1 MNEVRITVYRN
12 SHTPKHGKDILVNT
26 SLDLKGLLKNCSKEF
41 GIPVRKIYTSVGTLL
56 KSPHHL
62 RDGAALYLSQGEP
75 FLVRSPKVPAVA
87 KSAYAV
93 VLIGAGRV
101 GKTSIAKR
109 YVNCVFDKAYEGSIE
124 DYYSKQT
131 IIQNHRICISV
142 LDTNGFE
149 EFGTLKD
156 NWIRKKDAV
165 VLVHS
170 GDVEGSLD
178 YIQAEYALL
187 CSIYQIPSINA
198 PLILLATN
206 KTDLRI
212 QESVVE
218 GLNLSKQLN
227 IKHFEVS
234 AALNVGIDEMFAF
247 IVTAVNEQRD
257 LLNKEDTVSTCICNE
272 CLLL

>member
-1 MNEVRITVYRN
+1 MNEVRITVYHN
-12 SHTPKHGKDILVNT
+12 SLTPKNGRDILVDT
-26 SLDLKGLLKNCSKEF
+26 SLDLNGLLNNCSKEF

-56 KSPHHL
+56 KSPRNL

-75 FLVRSPKVPAVA
+75 FLVRFPQVPAVA

-131 IIQNHRICISV
+131 IVKNDRVSISV

-149 EFGTLKD
+149 ELGTLKE
-156 NWIRKKDAV
+156 NWIKKKDAV

-187 CSIYQIPSINA
+187 CSIYRIPSMNA

-212 QESVVE
+212 QKSVSE
-218 GLNLSKQLN
+218 GLSLSKQLN
-227 IKHFEVS
+227 VKHFEVS
-234 AALNVGIDEMFAF
+234 AALNVGIDEMFSF
-247 IVTAVNEQRD
+247 IVKEVNQQRD
-257 LLNKEDTVSTCICNE
+257 LHNKVDRESTCICNE